1 MTTRSRTRIAEAPT
15 IEADDERRVI
25 EALIFVA
32 DEPVTLEQMAQVLGH
47 RTPDELRDLVVQI
60 ERELESSGHGLR
72 IEQVAGGYRLS
83 TCPDLAPWVRAF
95 FRNRNR
101 ARLSPASIETL
112 AVIAYKQ
119 PVTAPEIQE
128 IRGVDPQGSL
138 KTLLDKRLVRMAGK
152 KKVIG
157 RPFLYATTREFL
169 VHFGLASIDDLPPIE
184 DFEKLAGRIEAASEG
199 SENGE
204 TARTSGASALDAAE
218 LETGGG
224 ESRDEGLEGEDTGE
238 DEGVRGR
245 RVAARWDESGDDDAD
260 DADDDSEDE

>member
-1 MTTRSRTRIAEAPT
+1 VRLAETPEIAS
-15 IEADDERRVI
+15 DDEKRVV

-32 DEPVTLEQMAQVLGH
+32 DEPVTLDQMAQVLGH
-47 RTPDELRDLVVQI
+47 RKPEELQALVSEI
-60 ERELESSGHGLR
+60 ERELEGSARGLR
-72 IEQVAGGYRLS
+72 IERVAGGYRFS

-138 KTLLDKRLVRMAGK
+138 KTLLDKRLVRLAGK

-184 DFEKLAGRIEAASEG
+184 DFERLAGTIETESAGAEE
-199 SENGE
+199 ENG
-204 TARTSGASALDAAE
+204 AGIDPSSA
-218 LETGGG
+218 GGHDDEGPEGEGHG
-224 ESRDEGLEGEDTGE
+224 ESGVATGRWHEAGEG
-238 DEGVRGR
+238 
-245 RVAARWDESGDDDAD
+245 ADAD
-260 DADDDSEDE
+260 DHLEEE

>member
-1 MTTRSRTRIAEAPT
+1 MAETPA
-15 IEADDERRVI
+15 IEADNEKRVV

-32 DEPVTLEQMAQVLGH
+32 DEPVTLEQMTQVLGH
-47 RTPDELRDLVVQI
+47 RRPDELQAMVAEI
-60 ERELESSGHGLR
+60 ERELETAGHGLR

-138 KTLLDKRLVRMAGK
+138 KTLLDKRLIRMAGK

-169 VHFGLASIDDLPPIE
+169 VHFGLAAIDDLPPIE
-184 DFEKLAGRIEAASEG
+184 DFERLAVRIEAASEALEPD
-199 SENGE
+199 ENGT
-204 TARTSGASALDAAE
+204 TAGVDGPEGEGTSEEGRAAGASAGARNE
-218 LETGGG
+218 
-224 ESRDEGLEGEDTGE
+224 RDDKDEDDDDDEADDDE
-238 DEGVRGR
+238 D
-245 RVAARWDESGDDDAD
+245 DEDDDANAIADDTD
-260 DADDDSEDE
+260 DAESASEEE